1 MMERQIEF
9 DCVVC
14 GITTV
19 DLMLGP
25 ALLDKPLEKG
35 ALHYIDEVQAIVGG
49 ITSNSGTALSR
60 LGMRTAV
67 LGYLGNDIWAEI
79 IREQLSMDGI
89 DCSGLST
96 HPELSTSISGIIV
109 DHQND
114 HTMLCNPGASS
125 QLNSK
130 LIMEQID
137 MFARSRWALFGYYGL
152 LLELMDD
159 LPFVMEKIKKTGC
172 LTAMDADN
180 SGISMEPLA
189 RILPH
194 LDIYFPNE
202 IQGEKQ
208 TGESIPEKMI
218 NAYRNVGATGI
229 IGIKLGPDGA
239 LISPQKDEVIKV
251 KAIEPPEPLKDTLG
265 AGDSFFGGLIAGLVR
280 GLSIEDSG
288 RLAAATGACNVSA
301 VGGTAGLR
309 SYSET
314 ATMAGISNQNTNIT
328 LSLNLSGEETA
339 LAFSQEE
346 IENLHIPLIKEMALM
361 QKTIGGRM
369 IVFLAGPP
377 GSGKTALAAL
387 WENLTKQGIIDVPLQ
402 ALPMDGFHYSNDFLD
417 QKKIIVNGREL
428 PLRKIKGSPETFNL
442 NEIKSRL
449 AHVRSGKPSFWP
461 LYDRQRHDP
470 ITDAISVID
479 NGIIVLEGNYLL
491 LDEIGWRDLHRYADK
506 LIFINGPESIMRKH
520 VIKRH
525 QRGGLSLD
533 ESTIRYNL
541 VDHNNYKLVNS
552 NIKKVNIILQIDENF
567 NMRLVS

>member
-1 MMERQIEF
+1 MERQIEF

-19 DLMLGP
+19 DLILGP
-25 ALLDKPLEKG
+25 AHLDKPLEKG
-35 ALHYIDEVQAIVGG
+35 SLHYIDEVQAIVGG

-79 IREQLSMDGI
+79 IREQLTTDGI
-89 DCSGLST
+89 DCRGFST
-96 HPELSTSISGIIV
+96 HPDLSTSITGIVV

-114 HTMLCNPGASS
+114 HAMLCNPGASS
-125 QLNSK
+125 QLNSR
-130 LIMEQID
+130 LIMDQID
-137 MFARSRWALFGYYGL
+137 MFARSRWSLFGYYGL

-159 LPFVMEKIKKTGC
+159 LPFVLEQIKETGC
-172 LTAMDADN
+172 LTAMDTDN
-180 SGISMEPLA
+180 SGISMEPLKH
-189 RILPH
+189 ILPH
-194 LDIYFPNE
+194 LDIYFPNDF
-202 IQGEKQ
+202 QGEKQ

-218 NAYRNVGATGI
+218 KAYRDAGAIGI
-229 IGIKLGPDGA
+229 IGIKLGSDGA
-239 LISPQKDEVIKV
+239 LISPKKDQIIKV
-251 KAIEPPEPLKDTLG
+251 KPIEPPEPLKDTLG

-280 GLSIEDSG
+280 GLSIEDAS

-301 VGGTAGLR
+301 LGGTAGLR

-314 ATMAGISNQNTNIT
+314 ATMAGISNHGDNIS
-328 LSLNLSGEETA
+328 LSLNLAGEETE
-339 LAFSQEE
+339 LAFNQEE
-346 IENLHIPLIKEMALM
+346 IEYLHIPLIKEMALR

-387 WENLTKQGIIDVPLQ
+387 WEDLTKQGVIDVPLQ
-402 ALPMDGFHYSNDFLD
+402 PLPMDGFHYSNDFLD
-417 QKKIIVNGREL
+417 KKKIIVNGREL

-449 AHVRSGKPSFWP
+449 SHVRSGKPSYWP
-461 LYDRQRHDP
+461 LYDRQRHNP

-491 LDEIGWRDLHRYADK
+491 LDKTGWRELHRYADK
-506 LIFINGPESIMRKH
+506 LIFINGPESIMRKN
-520 VIKRH
+520 VVKRH
-525 QRGGLSLD
+525 QRGGLSLE
-533 ESTIRYNL
+533 ESIIRYNL
-541 VDHNNYKLVNS
+541 VDHQNYKLVNT
-552 NIKKVNIILQIDENF
+552 NLKEVNTILQIDENC
-567 NMRLVS
+567 NIRLVS

>member
-1 MMERQIEF
+1 MERQIEF

-35 ALHYIDEVQAIVGG
+35 SLHYIDEVQAIVGG

-125 QLNSK
+125 QLNSR
-130 LIMEQID
+130 LIMDQIE

>member
-1 MMERQIEF
+1 MERQIEF

-35 ALHYIDEVQAIVGG
+35 SLHYIDQVQAIVGG

-79 IREQLSMDGI
+79 IREQLTTEGI
-89 DCSGLST
+89 DCRGFST
-96 HPELSTSISGIIV
+96 HPDLSTSMTGIVV

-114 HTMLCNPGASS
+114 HAMLCNPGASS
-125 QLNSK
+125 QLNSR
-130 LIMEQID
+130 LIMDQIE
-137 MFARSRWALFGYYGL
+137 MFAQSRWALFGYYGL

-159 LPFVMEKIKKTGC
+159 LPFVMEQIKETGC
-172 LTAMDADN
+172 LTAMDTDN
-180 SGISMEPLA
+180 SGINMEPLK

-194 LDIYFPNE
+194 LDIYFPNGF
-202 IQGEKQ
+202 QGEKQ

-218 NAYRNVGATGI
+218 NAYRDAGATGI

-239 LISPQKDEVIKV
+239 LISPQKDQIIKV

-280 GLSIEDSG
+280 GLSIEDASK
-288 RLAAATGACNVSA
+288 LAAATGACNVSA
-301 VGGTAGLR
+301 LGGTAGLR

-314 ATMAGISNQNTNIT
+314 ATLAGISNNSANIS
-328 LSLNLSGEETA
+328 LSLNLAGEETE
-339 LAFSQEE
+339 LAFNQEE
-346 IENLHIPLIKEMALM
+346 IEYLHIPLIKEMALR

-387 WENLTKQGIIDVPLQ
+387 WEDLTKQGVIDVPLQ
-402 ALPMDGFHYSNDFLD
+402 SLPMDGFHYSNDFLD
-417 QKKIIVNGREL
+417 KKMIIVNGREL

-449 AHVRSGKPSFWP
+449 SHVRSGKPSYWP

-479 NGIIVLEGNYLL
+479 NGIILLEGNYLL
-491 LDEIGWRDLHRYADK
+491 LDKTGWRELHRYADK

-525 QRGGLSLD
+525 QRGGLSLE
-533 ESTIRYNL
+533 ESKIRYNS
-541 VDHNNYKLVNS
+541 VDHKNYKLINS
-552 NIKKVNIILQIDENF
+552 NIKKVNKILQIDENC
-567 NMRLVS
+567 NIRLVS

>member
-1 MMERQIEF
+1 MERQIEF

-288 RLAAATGACNVSA
+288 RLAAAIGACNVSA

>member
-1 MMERQIEF
+1 MERQIEF